1 MTFMLRFTNQKEYAA
16 GKFSYVLCPSQ
27 ASILKRKPVSI
38 TDELGPLKFLLR
50 LKQMFLAQI
59 GWWANKFLCKVV
71 KPKVNEIGNFCL
83 TRR

>member
-1 MTFMLRFTNQKEYAA
+1 MQLENSATFYALV
-16 GKFSYVLCPSQ
+16 KRIFF
-27 ASILKRKPVSI
+27 KRKPVSI
-38 TDELGPLKFLLR
+38 IDELGPLKFLLR

-83 TRR
+83 TRM

>member
-1 MTFMLRFTNQKEYAA
+1 MQLENSATFYALV
-16 GKFSYVLCPSQ
+16 KRIFF
-27 ASILKRKPVSI
+27 KRKPVSI
-38 TDELGPLKFLLR
+38 IDELGPLKFLLM

-59 GWWANKFLCKVV
+59 GWWANKFLSKVV

>member
-1 MTFMLRFTNQKEYAA
+1 MQLENSATFYALV
-16 GKFSYVLCPSQ
+16 KRIFF
-27 ASILKRKPVSI
+27 KRKPVSI

>member
-1 MTFMLRFTNQKEYAA
+1 MQLENSATFYALV
-16 GKFSYVLCPSQ
+16 KRIFF
-27 ASILKRKPVSI
+27 KRKPVSI

-83 TRR
+83 TRM

>member
-1 MTFMLRFTNQKEYAA
+1 MQLENLATF
-16 GKFSYVLCPSQ
+16 YVLHRQ
-27 ASILKRKPVSI
+27 ANILKRKPVSI
-38 TDELGPLKFLLR
+38 IDELGPLKFLLR

-71 KPKVNEIGNFCL
+71 KPNVNEIGNFCL